1 MSSERQMPTPY
12 ELARIAAALR
22 GQTAG
27 EKPEEATKEALGLWC
42 AACGTIEGAI
52 QDAEDQLAAQA
63 MLPEPMAPSP
73 GIAFG
78 TNWKDSAAISWLE
91 KNAKDKRDKFATF
104 GKFERAWAKVF
115 GANASAI
122 GSEISEPGLR
132 MFLRKRLEARRRQD
146 AKIKRQMR
154 KKKGPGRTV
163 SN

>member
-27 EKPEEATKEALGLWC
+27 EKPEEATKEALRLWC
-42 AACGTIEGAI
+42 AACGTIE
-52 QDAEDQLAAQA
+52 DAQDQLDAQA
-63 MLPEPMAPSP
+63 MLPEPMAPPP

-78 TNWKDSAAISWLE
+78 TNWKDSAAIRWLE
-91 KNAKDKRDKFATF
+91 KNARDKRDKFATF
-104 GKFERAWAKVF
+104 GKFERAWAKIF

-122 GSEISEPGLR
+122 GSEIPEHGLR
-132 MFLRKRLEARRRQD
+132 IFLRKRLEARRKQD
-146 AKIKRQMR
+146 AKIKRQKR